1 MPSSLIIIPCYNE
14 QERLQSET
22 FLEFTRQHPHIQM
35 LFVNDGST
43 DNTLT
48 VLHGLAA
55 SAPQSIDVCD
65 LPQNGGKA
73 EAVRQGML
81 AALTTSADTI
91 GFLDADL
98 ATPLDAI
105 PTFLDVLNRRPD
117 IDIVLGSRLSL
128 LGRRIQRQPKRRLLG
143 RLFATVASHV
153 LWTPIC
159 DTQCG
164 AKLFRNTPLL
174 RDVLSQPFLA
184 RWIFDVELLARM
196 KQLRQEQ
203 QLSPLNEVVFE
214 QPLDVWRE
222 VPGSKL
228 KATDFAKAPWEL
240 VQIYSRYLSPWAEA
254 SQLQSYP
261 LPVMRPFE
269 GTTETVRRPQRR
281 AA

>member
-184 RWIFDVELLARM
+184 RWIFDVELLSRL
-196 KQLRQEQ
+196 KQQRQSSQ
-203 QLSPLNEVVFE
+203 QSPLADVIFE
-214 QPLDVWRE
+214 QPLDEWFE
-222 VPGSKL
+222 IPGSKL
-228 KATDFAKAPWEL
+228 KATDFLKAPWEL
-240 VQIYSRYLSPWAEA
+240 LQIYSRYLSPW
-254 SQLQSYP
+254 SGGKP
-261 LPVMRPFE
+261 LPTLAEPLMQPFPSQPE
-269 GTTETVRRPQRR
+269 DVIPFRR